1 MGSIPHEQLD
11 SPNGAAVVDVAPR
24 KRPRGVKGR
33 FVGAPADAA
42 PAGGDEAPVAEPVR
56 VGGEDPASD
65 DFARSTDRV
74 ADPPAGF
81 GTLPLDPPTVA
92 QHAGFP
98 DVSAGLPDLRRK
110 TPVPVVPWPLRLQR
124 RLKEATRPGK
134 VEAEHDAR
142 IEELLPRIAGRT
154 HTIGVIGPKGGAGKS
169 TVALTLSLVLA
180 QYAAARPVL
189 CELNPDWGTLDELL
203 GQPTPRT
210 LQDVLRDY
218 TAIDRTGIGL
228 LQGYLTMAGR
238 LPVLTVPNDPEA
250 MARLAPRDYDR
261 VLRLLSIHYSILI
274 LDCGTAFTQRL
285 NQYAIQ
291 NSDHLVV
298 VGWPEQATMRKT
310 LAAVDYLASS
320 RYAQDYRG
328 VLAETERAEVR
339 TRALD
344 DITLVVNGAGHAGAA
359 DPTDPAKVR
368 RAAAGLN
375 AVVELPFSPALRRLL
390 ADGTLTIEAL
400 PRPYRRAVKAVLVA
414 VLERLAAAG
423 AGVPMR

>member
-1 MGSIPHEQLD
+1 M
-11 SPNGAAVVDVAPR
+11 
-24 KRPRGVKGR
+24 
-33 FVGAPADAA
+33 
-42 PAGGDEAPVAEPVR
+42 GGDEAPVAEPAR
-56 VGGEDPASD
+56 LVGQVSASGD
-65 DFARSTDRV
+65 SGRHTDRG
-74 ADPPAGF
+74 AEPPAGLN
-81 GTLPLDPPTVA
+81 TLPLDPPAVA
-92 QHAGFP
+92 QHAVFAAP
-98 DVSAGLPDLRRK
+98 ADLPDLRRNVP
-110 TPVPVVPWPLRLQR
+110 TPVVPWPVRTQR
-124 RLKEATRPGK
+124 WLKERTRPGK

-142 IEELLPRIAGRT
+142 IEELLPRIAT
-154 HTIGVIGPKGGAGKS
+154 KTQIIGVIGPKGGAGKS
-169 TVALTLSLVLA
+169 TAALALGLVLA

-203 GQPTPRT
+203 GRPPART
-210 LQDVLRDY
+210 IQDVLRDY
-218 TAIDRTGIGL
+218 TAIDRAGIGL
-228 LQGYLTMAGR
+228 LQGYLTLSGR

-250 MARLAPRDYDR
+250 MSRLSPRDYDR
-261 VLRLLSIHYSILI
+261 VLRLLSAHFSPLI

-291 NSDHLVV
+291 NSDHLIV

-310 LAAVDYLASS
+310 LGAIDYLASA

-328 VLAETERAEVR
+328 VLAETEGAEVR
-339 TRALD
+339 ARTLD
-344 DITLVVNGAGHAGAA
+344 DITLVINGVGHTGAA

-414 VLERLAAAG
+414 VLERLATAGPVAA
-423 AGVPMR
+423 MR